1 MIDWRIKGWILFFHQ
16 ISKKELDRQRG
27 KGLNHNP
34 TRMLQVEKQIRQYE
48 QQLNEIKR
56 RLESIE
62 VLCHQSSRDPSS
74 HFSYLF

>member
-1 MIDWRIKGWILFFHQ
+1 MFLQ
-16 ISKKELDRQRG
+16 MAKKELDRQRS

-34 TRMLQVEKQIRQYE
+34 NRISQLENQVRQYE

-62 VLCHQSSRDPSS
+62 VLLNNPFIFIR
-74 HFSYLF
+74 